1 LNTAIS
7 DATLDSGGG
16 DLLSTSNLSDVAN
29 AGTSRT
35 NLGVAIGS
43 DVQAYSSVLAAVAAG
58 TDITVAQ
65 GGTGAS
71 TFTDHGVMLGSGTAA
86 VSVTAAGTA
95 GYVLI
100 SGGSGSD
107 PTWAAAVTGDI
118 TSVVAGAGM
127 TGGATTGDA
136 TLDVIGGDGITVAT
150 DAIAV
155 DLVASGGL
163 EFVLGELQVA
173 TGIAE
178 HDIAQYA
185 ASVANADFLRINGTA
200 VEGLSAAEVA
210 AAIESSIDAV
220 GTIASGTWEGDT
232 VAVAQGGTGATSLDN
247 LIALT
252 THTTGNYVG
261 TVTAGTGLT
270 SSGATSGE
278 GIAHSLSVD
287 AGQTGITS
295 MYSTSLHVGR
305 DADNTIYFTTDN
317 EIRFQIANVDHE
329 IAFLAGGVGH
339 FDGDVYAFSTTTS
352 SDRKLKTNIQPIEN
366 ALDKVLTL
374 EGVTFDWKDAERG
387 SSAGLIAQD
396 VQAILPELVKEA
408 PNMGDNTGTHLNL
421 NYDGVV
427 GLLVAAV
434 IELTEKVEAK

>member
-1 LNTAIS
+1 
-7 DATLDSGGG
+7 
-16 DLLSTSNLSDVAN
+16 
-29 AGTSRT
+29 
-35 NLGVAIGS
+35 
-43 DVQAYSSVLAAVAAG
+43 
-58 TDITVAQ
+58 
-65 GGTGAS
+65 
-71 TFTDHGVMLGSGTAA
+71 MLGSGTAA